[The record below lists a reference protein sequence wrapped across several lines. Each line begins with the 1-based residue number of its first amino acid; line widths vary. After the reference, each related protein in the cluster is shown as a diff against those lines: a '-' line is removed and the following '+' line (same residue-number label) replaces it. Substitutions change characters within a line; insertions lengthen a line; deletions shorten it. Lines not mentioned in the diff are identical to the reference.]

1 MRKRPPLPNYNH
13 KEENNSNKQN
23 SNYHRP
29 PPSSSMQQ
37 NNQNTTSKGINSP
50 FSSPFNSNS
59 NQQYNDNN
67 PNYSTQYSNQPPS
80 NSNNPPPPKRN
91 NAPPPNNYM
100 NKKQQDTEEENK
112 YNSNNYNQNNNYDNN
127 NYNEKTNNNNNYDDN
142 ANNNTNDINDNQE
155 EKHKTSQ
162 AHKTPDANY
171 SINPSQIPRPNQL
184 DEIYMNNE
192 KMPIYE
198 TNIATPPPHPISFF
212 SAKETQNS
220 SPRFIRSTLNSV
232 PLSQSLLN
240 ETNLLFG
247 LCIQPFAEIP
257 EHEEQIPKVES
268 GDTIF
273 RCKQCKSY
281 INNKYNICYSQQN
294 KQIAVC
300 NLCQYENEFDST
312 KPGIKNDYF
321 NSDYSGCPE
330 LVKPT
335 IDFIAPNNFTSK
347 KKFEPHYLFMIDI
360 TENSYT
366 IGLPSYVL
374 RSIQINL
381 DSFDNASN
389 SYIGFGLYDTKNL
402 YFFYV
407 EKNDVRLTIMGDC
420 KSPFCPLSLKKL
432 FLNIG
437 EQKEQIEKLI
447 EKINNFISERNINV
461 PEFKGHRQISSIT
474 GAAIKSGVDALM
486 ENGGRVMVFTPNPCQ
501 HGYAGCAPR
510 DSFKEK
516 DPQKANP
523 FFPQHE
529 LLVEIG
535 NQAANNRIVVD
546 QFIFMS
552 TLYDISTM
560 SLVSNLSGGHV
571 EYYNYSM
578 DPVIVNTNFEKLHFD
593 LTRIF
598 TRPNYYDC
606 RFMLRFSVGI
616 DCVEILGPFNKKL
629 GEAFQLGGCDPDY
642 CYYYNMRLNETFKS
656 GQKVDIQ
663 LVTLYNDNYSNTYLR
678 IFNTSLEMTDE
689 VGKIFNNAEVNAL
702 AKAMIYKEISLM
714 FRTEI
719 NNVKK
724 NLEDK
729 VINSFKYYRIKEKSG
744 TATNQLIL
752 PISIRYLPL
761 YIDSFLKTGILSNQS
776 RPEMHNCILYL
787 INKLLREPI
796 YSSMKFLYPKFYRF
810 DNIEG
815 EQINSNKSIRINNI
829 GLINEKYNI
838 IQKPI
843 LLRLSKDII
852 DFDCAYLIDNGIYI
866 YLFIFNG
873 LEENFY
879 NELFGVSSY
888 EEAKNLGISSLDEEN
903 QSDLNQRLINIISQL
918 RNENG
923 GKFQPVR
930 IVFLEEKGLTNP
942 VLADLLKEDKIDIYD
957 NYPSYLCMIHKEI
970 LSRIM
975 E

>member
-1 MRKRPPLPNYNH
+1 MSDIKSPFQNNNNNQNNNIPQSSNH
-13 KEENNSNKQN
+13 K
-23 SNYHRP
+23 RP
-29 PPSSSMQQ
+29 PPSKKQIS
-37 NNQNTTSKGINSP
+37 NNNTTSPGINSP
-50 FSSPFNSNS
+50 FGQQNQNFNAPFN
-59 NQQYNDNN
+59 
-67 PNYSTQYSNQPPS
+67 PNT
-80 NSNNPPPPKRN
+80 
-91 NAPPPNNYM
+91 
-100 NKKQQDTEEENK
+100 
-112 YNSNNYNQNNNYDNN
+112 NN
-127 NYNEKTNNNNNYDDN
+127 NYNNNYRKPSPPKNYTPTPTPNSNYNNNQQREEKQEEDSDSNDNANDTNNNE
-142 ANNNTNDINDNQE
+142 TSE
-155 EKHKTSQ
+155 PKHKTSQ
-162 AHKTPDANY
+162 KHKTPDQNY
-171 SINPSQIPRPNQL
+171 SINPSQIPRPNQY
-184 DEIYMNNE
+184 DEIYLNNE

-212 SAKETQNS
+212 SVKETQNS

-247 LCIQPFAEIP
+247 LCIQPFAEVP
-257 EHEEQIPKVES
+257 EYEDPIPKVQPAE
-268 GDTIF
+268 TIF

-294 KQIAVC
+294 KQVAVC
-300 NLCQYENEFDST
+300 NLCQFENEFDMD
-312 KPGIKNDYF
+312 KPGIKNEYF
-321 NSDYSGCPE
+321 NSDYSECPE

-335 IDFIAPNNFTSK
+335 IDFIAPNNFKSSK
-347 KKFEPHYLFMIDI
+347 LFTPHYLFMIDI
-360 TENSYT
+360 TENSYS
-366 IGLPSYVL
+366 IGLPSYVIN
-374 RSIQINL
+374 SIQMNL
-381 DSFDNASN
+381 DSFHNAEN
-389 SYIGFGLYDTKNL
+389 SYIGFALYDTKNI
-402 YFFYV
+402 YYFYV
-407 EKNDVRLTIMGDC
+407 EKSDVRLTIMGDIND
-420 KSPFCPLSLKKL
+420 PFCPLSMKKL

-447 EKINNFISERNINV
+447 ERINNFISEKNADIPN
-461 PEFKGHRQISSIT
+461 FKGHRQISSIS

-486 ENGGRVMVFTPNPCQ
+486 ENGGRVMLFTPNPCH
-501 HGYAGCAPR
+501 HGFAACTPR
-510 DSFKEK
+510 ESFDKEK
-516 DPQKANP
+516 EPLKSNP

-535 NQAANNRIVVD
+535 HKAANNRIVVD

-560 SLVSNLSGGHV
+560 AIVSNLSGGHV

-578 DPVIVNTNFEKLHFD
+578 DPITVNAMYEKLHFD
-593 LTRIF
+593 LTRIL

-642 CYYYNMRLNETFKS
+642 CYYYNMRINETFKT

-663 LVTLYNDNYSNTYLR
+663 LVVLYNDNYSNSYLR
-678 IFNTSLEMTDE
+678 IFNTSLEMTGE
-689 VGKIFNNAEVNAL
+689 VGKIFNNAEVNAI

-714 FRTEI
+714 FRTDL

-729 VINSFKYYRIKEKSG
+729 IINSFKYYRVKEKSD
-744 TATNQLIL
+744 TANNQLIL

-761 YIDSFLKTGILSNQS
+761 YIDSFLKTGILSNQN
-776 RPEMHNCILYL
+776 RPEMHNYIIYI

-796 YSSMKFLYPKFYRF
+796 YSSMKFLYPKFYRI
-810 DNIEG
+810 DDIEG
-815 EQINSNKSIRINNI
+815 QQVNNNKSIKIDNI

-852 DFDCAYLIDNGIYI
+852 DFDCAYLIDNGYFI
-866 YLFIFNG
+866 YLFIFNSIEG
-873 LEENFY
+873 NFY
-879 NELFGVSSY
+879 NDLFNVQTY
-888 EEAKNLGISSLDEEN
+888 EEAKNAGITNLDEEN
-903 QSDLNQRLINIISQL
+903 QSDLNQRLNNIVTQL
-918 RNENG
+918 RKENG
-923 GKFQPVR
+923 GNYQPLR
-930 IVFLEEKGLTNP
+930 IIFLEENGINNPLLT
-942 VLADLLKEDKIDIYD
+942 DLLKEDKIDIYD
-957 NYPSYLCMIHKEI
+957 NYPSYLCYIHKEI
-970 LSRIM
+970 LARIL

>member
-1 MRKRPPLPNYNH
+1 MSDIKSPFQNNNNQNNNIPQTSNH
-13 KEENNSNKQN
+13 K
-23 SNYHRP
+23 RP
-29 PPSSSMQQ
+29 PPSKKQIS
-37 NNQNTTSKGINSP
+37 NNNTTSPGINSP
-50 FSSPFNSNS
+50 FGQQNQNFNNTPFN
-59 NQQYNDNN
+59 
-67 PNYSTQYSNQPPS
+67 PNT
-80 NSNNPPPPKRN
+80 
-91 NAPPPNNYM
+91 
-100 NKKQQDTEEENK
+100 
-112 YNSNNYNQNNNYDNN
+112 NN
-127 NYNEKTNNNNNYDDN
+127 NYNNNYRKPSPPKNYTPTPTPNSNYNNNQQREEKQEEDSDSNDNANDTNNNE
-142 ANNNTNDINDNQE
+142 TSE
-155 EKHKTSQ
+155 PKHKTSQ
-162 AHKTPDANY
+162 KHKTPDQNY
-171 SINPSQIPRPNQL
+171 SINPSQIPRPNQY
-184 DEIYMNNE
+184 DEIYLNNE

-212 SAKETQNS
+212 SVKETQNS

-247 LCIQPFAEIP
+247 LCIQPFAEVP
-257 EHEEQIPKVES
+257 DYEDQIPKVQPAE
-268 GDTIF
+268 TIF

-294 KQIAVC
+294 KQVAVC
-300 NLCQYENEFDST
+300 NLCQFENEFDMD
-312 KPGIKNDYF
+312 KPGIKNEYF
-321 NSDYSGCPE
+321 NSDYSECPE

-335 IDFIAPNNFTSK
+335 IDFIAPNNFKSSK
-347 KKFEPHYLFMIDI
+347 LFTPHYLFMIDI
-360 TENSYT
+360 TENSYS
-366 IGLPSYVL
+366 IGLPSYVIN
-374 RSIQINL
+374 SIQINL
-381 DSFDNASN
+381 DSFHNAEN
-389 SYIGFGLYDTKNL
+389 SYIGFALYDTKNI
-402 YFFYV
+402 YYFYV
-407 EKNDVRLTIMGDC
+407 EKSDVRLTIMGDIND
-420 KSPFCPLSLKKL
+420 PFCPLSMKKL

-447 EKINNFISERNINV
+447 ERINNFISEKNADIPN
-461 PEFKGHRQISSIT
+461 FKGHRQISSIS

-486 ENGGRVMVFTPNPCQ
+486 ENGGRVMLFTPNPCH
-501 HGYAGCAPR
+501 HGFAACAPR
-510 DSFKEK
+510 ESFDKEK
-516 DPQKANP
+516 EPLKSNP

-535 NQAANNRIVVD
+535 HKAANNRIVVD

-560 SLVSNLSGGHV
+560 AIVSNLSGGHV

-578 DPVIVNTNFEKLHFD
+578 DPITVNAMYEKLHFD

-642 CYYYNMRLNETFKS
+642 CYYYNMRINETFKT

-663 LVTLYNDNYSNTYLR
+663 LVVLYNDNYSNSYLR
-678 IFNTSLEMTDE
+678 IFNTSLEMTGE
-689 VGKIFNNAEVNAL
+689 VGKIFNNAEVNAI

-714 FRTEI
+714 FRTDL

-729 VINSFKYYRIKEKSG
+729 IINSFKYYRVKEKSD
-744 TATNQLIL
+744 TANNQLIL

-761 YIDSFLKTGILSNQS
+761 YIDSFLKTGILSNQN
-776 RPEMHNCILYL
+776 RPEMHNYILYI

-796 YSSMKFLYPKFYRF
+796 YSSMKFLYPKFYRI
-810 DNIEG
+810 DDIEG
-815 EQINSNKSIRINNI
+815 QQVNNNKSIKIDNI

-852 DFDCAYLIDNGIYI
+852 DFDCAYLIDNGYFI
-866 YLFIFNG
+866 YLFIFNSIEG
-873 LEENFY
+873 NFY
-879 NELFGVSSY
+879 NDLFNVQTY
-888 EEAKNLGISSLDEEN
+888 EEAKNAGITNLDEEN
-903 QSDLNQRLINIISQL
+903 QSDLNQRLNNIVTQL
-918 RNENG
+918 RKENG
-923 GKFQPVR
+923 GNYQPLR
-930 IVFLEEKGLTNP
+930 IIFLEENGINNPLLT
-942 VLADLLKEDKIDIYD
+942 DLLKEDKIDIYD
-957 NYPSYLCMIHKEI
+957 NYPSYLCYIHKEI
-970 LSRIM
+970 LARIL